1 VVYLIRNNKE
11 YIHITYTSNNQFSGS
26 DKHHMFISEIEKNE
40 WIGVEAVRQT
50 PRHFRAGSLELDYVS
65 GRIINISVGG
75 KKVIDEVYFALRD
88 YNWGTIPYRIDN
100 FVVKEDAD
108 GFAISYTAVH
118 DKDDIQFTWEG
129 RIIGRGPSVSFSFN
143 GIAGSDF
150 MRNRI
155 GFCILHPATCGGVAC
170 EVEHFEGP
178 AERGFFPKEIAPH
191 QPFCDIKSIT
201 HYPFEGVAI
210 KLAFEGDVFEME
222 DQRNWIDA
230 SFKTYCTPLSLPF
243 PAPVRKGDCFH
254 QTVTI
259 SLKTDGGQAAGVGSS
274 YEERVSLSAGDIF
287 KGSAFSLGSCIT
299 GPLTMLQ
306 MERVKALE
314 LGHLR
319 YDYHFDGSSAPVEP
333 IVTQAR
339 QLGVK
344 LHIAVFFSGN
354 LASELQEFAAFVD
367 IHRSDI
373 LGIAVF
379 QRDVKVISEEKL
391 SAVRLAL
398 SQYSI
403 PVGSGTDAFFTQV
416 NRERLPE
423 SRMDFVTYSNNPQ
436 VHAFDNA
443 SIMATPEGQAANLLS
458 CAKLYPHL
466 PIWVSPVT
474 FKMRWNPDAT
484 GKEITKKGQ
493 APRDVEPRQMS
504 LFAASWFLR
513 SVAACIKG
521 GAAGV
526 SYFELTGC
534 KGIMEDA
541 AVMRDYRFPSVPDM
555 LYPLYYAFYALRGL
569 KAFDITAV
577 TTENVTALI
586 LKNSRTTRVIL
597 ANPKDEEVTMPVS
610 DAPAS
615 VKGIIID
622 EDNAAALAEKKVIKT
637 HDLCENTYNLSG
649 GIQLKQYSIFI
660 AEF

>member
-1 VVYLIRNNKE
+1 
-11 YIHITYTSNNQFSGS
+11 
-26 DKHHMFISEIEKNE
+26 MFMNEIKKNE
-40 WIGVEAVRQT
+40 WVGIEAVRQI
-50 PRHFRAGSLELDYVS
+50 PRHFRTGCLEMDYIS

-75 KKVIDEVYFALRD
+75 KNVIDEVYFALRD
-88 YNWGTIPYRIDN
+88 YNWATIPYHIGN
-100 FVVKEDAD
+100 LVVKEDAN
-108 GFAISYTAVH
+108 GFEISYTAVH
-118 DKDDIQFTWEG
+118 DKDDIQFTWKG
-129 RIIGRGPSVSFSFN
+129 RIIGCGPSVSFTFN
-143 GIAGSDF
+143 GIADSDF

-155 GFCILHPATCGGVAC
+155 GFCVLHPAACSGVEC

-178 AERGFFPKEIAPH
+178 AEKGFFPKEIAPH
-191 QPFCDIKSIT
+191 QPFYDIKSIT

-243 PAPVRKGDCFH
+243 PAPVRKGDRFH

-259 SLKTDGGQAAGVGSS
+259 SMEAGGGQTTGMGSS
-274 YEERVSLSAGDIF
+274 HEETVALSAGDIF
-287 KGSAFSLGSCIT
+287 KGSDFSLGSCIT
-299 GPLTMLQ
+299 ELLTALQ

-314 LGHLR
+314 LSHLR
-319 YDYHFDGSSAPVEP
+319 YDYHFDGSSAPIEP

-339 QLGVK
+339 ELGVK

-354 LASELQEFAAFVD
+354 LVSELQEFTVFVD
-367 IHRSDI
+367 THRSDI
-373 LGIAVF
+373 LGVAVF
-379 QRDVKVISEEKL
+379 EQDVKVISEEKL
-391 SAVRLAL
+391 FAVRSAL
-398 SQYSI
+398 SEYSI

-443 SIMATPEGQAANLLS
+443 SIMATPEGQTANLLS
-458 CAKLYPHL
+458 CAKIYPNL

-484 GKEITKKGQ
+484 GREITKKGQ

-513 SVAACIKG
+513 SMAACIKG
-521 GAAGV
+521 GAAGA

-541 AVMRDYRFPSVPDM
+541 AAVRDYRFPSVPDM

-577 TTENVTALI
+577 TTESVTALI
-586 LKNSRTTRVIL
+586 LKNSRITRVIL
-597 ANPKDEEVTMPVS
+597 ANPKDEEVTIPVS

-615 VKGIIID
+615 VRGIIID
-622 EDNAAALAEKKVIKT
+622 EDNAAALAEKRTIQPN
-637 HDLCENTYNLSG
+637 DLCENTYNLSG
-649 GIQLKQYSIFI
+649 GIRLKRYSIFI